1 MCVRIMGENQQVDMD
16 IKATADTGAQVD
28 VIGTDHVERMGLQIA
43 FLLRTKMSLTVL
55 IILRLETWVCFLQE

>member
-1 MCVRIMGENQQVDMD
+1 MDM
-16 IKATADTGAQVD
+16 KATADTGAQVD